1 MRHPSLYWHRQK
13 DLNPRLSV
21 LETDALPTE
30 LYLHII
36 VDTRGLE
43 PHSQDFQSCAYT
55 MSAKCPLMRKQKD
68 WLRLSLFSAVFA
80 DLQFDFRSL
89 FEARPLSRGL
99 VSTAHPCFLLFD
111 TAKLDSPNA
120 AYLRSRKKFS
130 KIFSDDKKTIV
141 LDASEII
148 SKFASYTNLLKMEVV
163 KLNRIKAVLAETDK
177 QGKWLAQQLGKDPTT
192 VSKWCTN
199 TIQPDLKTLAEIAEL
214 LNVNIREL
222 LVNTK

>member
-1 MRHPSLYWHRQK
+1 MQPICVAGKNFKKKFQTIKGHCFGR
-13 DLNPRLSV
+13 
-21 LETDALPTE
+21 LET
-30 LYLHII
+30 
-36 VDTRGLE
+36 
-43 PHSQDFQSCAYT
+43 
-55 MSAKCPLMRKQKD
+55 
-68 WLRLSLFSAVFA
+68 
-80 DLQFDFRSL
+80 
-89 FEARPLSRGL
+89 
-99 VSTAHPCFLLFD
+99 
-111 TAKLDSPNA
+111 
-120 AYLRSRKKFS
+120 
-130 KIFSDDKKTIV
+130 
-141 LDASEII
+141 I

>member
-1 MRHPSLYWHRQK
+1 MIGRKARYKPS
-13 DLNPRLSV
+13 D
-21 LETDALPTE
+21 
-30 LYLHII
+30 
-36 VDTRGLE
+36 
-43 PHSQDFQSCAYT
+43 
-55 MSAKCPLMRKQKD
+55 
-68 WLRLSLFSAVFA
+68 
-80 DLQFDFRSL
+80 RSMISS
-89 FEARPLSRGL
+89 RPLQIICVIRITL
-99 VSTAHPCFLLFD
+99 
-111 TAKLDSPNA
+111 
-120 AYLRSRKKFS
+120 
-130 KIFSDDKKTIV
+130 IFYGDKTTVV
-141 LDASEII
+141 LDASKFI